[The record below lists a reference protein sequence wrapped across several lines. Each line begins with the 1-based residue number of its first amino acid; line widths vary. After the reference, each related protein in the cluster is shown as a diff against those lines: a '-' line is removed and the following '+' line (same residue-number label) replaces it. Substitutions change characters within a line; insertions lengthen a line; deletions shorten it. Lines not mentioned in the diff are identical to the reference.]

1 MILFVDDAFV
11 PPVFAVYQ
19 PSNLYP
25 FLVRLSNVPYSLPVI
40 SVLAAGVEGP
50 PFASNFKVY
59 SFDQDAVT
67 VWSPLQRVTDVTA
80 FLLELTTKEPK
91 KIAQKKMRKR
101 TPKRTFPRKRNLPK
115 RKKTQR
121 KSLKRQQMYPRQQ
134 QRQRKKQQQRLQRR
148 RQKP

>member
-25 FLVRLSNVPYSLPVI
+25 FLVRLSNAPYSLPVI

-59 SFDQDAVT
+59 SFDQREAPRRAPFLSARRLRAEPLPLHQGAVT
-67 VWSPLQRVTDVTA
+67 
-80 FLLELTTKEPK
+80 
-91 KIAQKKMRKR
+91 
-101 TPKRTFPRKRNLPK
+101 
-115 RKKTQR
+115 
-121 KSLKRQQMYPRQQ
+121 
-134 QRQRKKQQQRLQRR
+134 
-148 RQKP
+148 